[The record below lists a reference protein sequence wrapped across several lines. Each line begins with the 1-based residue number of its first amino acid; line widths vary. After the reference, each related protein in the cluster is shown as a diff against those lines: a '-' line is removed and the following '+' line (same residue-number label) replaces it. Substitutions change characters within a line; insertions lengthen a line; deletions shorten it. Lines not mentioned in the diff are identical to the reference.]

1 MGPQNKKLAEKKKEA
16 AEKKRQKKEEEKK
29 DKVIGKRVEG
39 SISDSDLSQN

>member
-1 MGPQNKKLAEKKKEA
+1 MGPQNKKL